1 MSYEKRRAR
10 SISSKSYSAISVTE
24 FPARS
29 QRFVFSSLIFAAS
42 TCRERS
48 VMCARVKVCSRVVFA
63 GKAREP
69 IMKMAAETNGIIEP

>member
-10 SISSKSYSAISVTE
+10 SISSKSYSAIDVTE
-24 FPARS
+24 FLLDQSDLSSPHFCS
-29 QRFVFSSLIFAAS
+29 KHVQRKA
-42 TCRERS
+42 CD
-48 VMCARVKVCSRVVFA
+48 VCRVVFA